1 MKFMF
6 LILIVVSSPKSN
18 QYIYYALR
26 NKRSRQG
33 QGRQVLHLCMSCLS
47 IFWIKNCRRWSFA
60 TLAVLH
66 SINNH
71 HLHPG
76 RMKEKEVG
84 RPKVFSSF
92 CQCTMYDFHNS
103 SYIFEKTKP
112 FASFC
117 TQRAS
122 WIYSKNR
129 FPWGLQFKK
138 IRPLAYSF
146 YVQM

>member
-1 MKFMF
+1 
-6 LILIVVSSPKSN
+6 
-18 QYIYYALR
+18 
-26 NKRSRQG
+26 
-33 QGRQVLHLCMSCLS
+33 MSCLS

-117 TQRAS
+117 SQRAS

-129 FPWGLQFKK
+129 FPWGLKFKK

-146 YVQM
+146 YVDVKEYKICPKMWAELWKLYIVPSSDDLTMS

>member
-1 MKFMF
+1 
-6 LILIVVSSPKSN
+6 
-18 QYIYYALR
+18 
-26 NKRSRQG
+26 
-33 QGRQVLHLCMSCLS
+33 MSCLS

-71 HLHPG
+71 HLLPG

-103 SYIFEKTKP
+103 SYIFENTKP
-112 FASFC
+112 FASF
-117 TQRAS
+117 
-122 WIYSKNR
+122 WIWLLCRCKIIQDLPKNVSR
-129 FPWGLQFKK
+129 IVK
-138 IRPLAYSF
+138 IVHSAIIWWSDDVLKSDDKNFSIVNWHDFLPQICRRSIAK
-146 YVQM
+146 